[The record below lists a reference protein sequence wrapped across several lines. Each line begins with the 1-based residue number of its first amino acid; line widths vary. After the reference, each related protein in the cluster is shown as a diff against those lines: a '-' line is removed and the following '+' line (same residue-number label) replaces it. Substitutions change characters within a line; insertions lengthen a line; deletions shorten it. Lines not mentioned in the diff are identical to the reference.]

1 MTGSLWNLP
10 NVMLRDKK
18 RLDKAQSKAVIEKIS
33 DFTFLSQLFEIALAF
48 ILIKCLSLVWQ
59 TEWRN
64 NGRNVQ

>member
-10 NVMLRDKK
+10 NVMLRDEK

-33 DFTFLSQLFEIALAF
+33 DFTFVFQLFEIALVF

-59 TEWRN
+59 TVEK
-64 NGRNVQ
+64 

>member
-10 NVMLRDKK
+10 NMMLRDEK

-33 DFTFLSQLFEIALAF
+33 DFTFVFQLFEIALVF

-59 TEWRN
+59 TVEK
-64 NGRNVQ
+64 